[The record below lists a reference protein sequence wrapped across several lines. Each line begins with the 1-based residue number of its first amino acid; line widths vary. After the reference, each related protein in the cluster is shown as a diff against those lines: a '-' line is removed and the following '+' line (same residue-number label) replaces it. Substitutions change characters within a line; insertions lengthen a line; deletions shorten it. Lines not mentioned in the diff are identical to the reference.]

1 MRIHD
6 LHPAEG
12 SRKKRKRIGRGQG
25 SGHGTT
31 SGKGHKGQRA
41 RAGGGP
47 RPGFEG
53 GQMPITRRIPK
64 RGFYN
69 PFKVTYEV
77 VNLGSLNKFE
87 PGSFVG
93 IEELREKGLIKKG
106 PVKLLAKGTLD
117 RPLQLKVHRAS
128 QAAVEKVMAQG
139 GSVDLIG

>member
-12 SRKKRKRIGRGQG
+12 SRRKRKRIGRGQG
-25 SGHGTT
+25 SGRGTT

-93 IEELREKGLIKKG
+93 IEELKGKGLIKKG
-106 PVKLLAKGTLD
+106 PVKLLAKGGLD
-117 RPLQLKVHRAS
+117 RPLQLEVHRAS

-139 GSVDLIG
+139 GSVNLIG